1 MRPSS
6 NSRIVAMASCLLVVT
21 AVVPVR
27 AQEAWEAALRLQL
40 ETEKKCQLQAFVS
53 VRELPVEGL
62 GGLEGRIRCGDGR
75 EFDFS
80 RQKPHQKFDIH
91 LCQPAVC

>member
-1 MRPSS
+1 MRHLRGRWRCFP
-6 NSRIVAMASCLLVVT
+6 VAFIFLICAAPT
-21 AVVPVR
+21 AGSD
-27 AQEAWEAALRLQL
+27 EMWEATLRLQL
-40 ETEKKCQLQAFVS
+40 EGEKRCQLQSFVS

-62 GGLEGRIRCGDGR
+62 GGLEGRIRCIDGR

-80 RQKPHQKFDIH
+80 RQRQHQKFELR